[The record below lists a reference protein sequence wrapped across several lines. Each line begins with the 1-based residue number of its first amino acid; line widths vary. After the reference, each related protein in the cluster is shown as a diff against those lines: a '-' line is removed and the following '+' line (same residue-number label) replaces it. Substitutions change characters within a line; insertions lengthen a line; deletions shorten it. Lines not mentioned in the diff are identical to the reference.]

1 MLPLVRDEIR
11 ALVEDFAASRVF
23 AAKERSILP
32 GEGAVGFDALAL
44 VVVESLRESLR
55 YLVAKGQ
62 RDHPKIFR
70 ATRRRILGIEGIV
83 KVLRILYENAQ
94 VEGIEASEDIL
105 GPMLLVLG
113 TFPICEGAPP
123 KAEGRLLWRHG
134 IRLNDVFECFHLAR
148 LLGCRRRNFR
158 RSGNWQI
165 LAQQTVC
172 LG

>member
-1 MLPLVRDEIR
+1 MQKWFDIYSVTIP
-11 ALVEDFAASRVF
+11 
-23 AAKERSILP
+23 SILSQ
-32 GEGAVGFDALAL
+32 EQLKSYNKYVCIY
-44 VVVESLRESLR
+44 VRN
-55 YLVAKGQ
+55 
-62 RDHPKIFR
+62 DHPNIFR
-70 ATRRRILGIEGIV
+70 ATRRRIFGIEGIV

-94 VEGIEASEDIL
+94 IEGIEASENIL
-105 GPMLLVLG
+105 GPMLLVFG